1 MSYTDKFEAFSIIKN
16 GSTYKVI
23 PFSEQKNKQIEKIED
38 ENSTI
43 TQKSSQKQ
51 KQKIKKK
58 EYNKQLNK
66 EHKKH
71 SKKQGKKYNN
81 FIFLKKLKQF
91 FNKNIKTPFVVT
103 NLKRFV
109 FMIGKY
115 ILHNPFEVYNF
126 LFSNKKQI
134 LKTNLISL
142 SKILKLMNKKQ
153 IKFVSKFA
161 KQKLNNI

>member
-23 PFSEQKNKQIEKIED
+23 PFSEQKNKQIETIED
-38 ENSTI
+38 EKSTI
-43 TQKSSQKQ
+43 TKKAKQ
-51 KQKIKKK
+51 KTNKKIKKK
-58 EYNKQLNK
+58 EYNKKLNIK
-66 EHKKH
+66 HKKH
-71 SKKQGKKYNN
+71 SKKEGKKYNN
-81 FIFLKKLKQF
+81 FIFFFKLKQF
-91 FNKNIKTPFVVT
+91 FNKNINTPFVVT

-126 LFSNKKQI
+126 LFSNKTKI

>member
-23 PFSEQKNKQIEKIED
+23 PFSEQKSKQIETIED
-38 ENSTI
+38 ENSAI
-43 TQKSSQKQ
+43 NKKAKQ
-51 KQKIKKK
+51 KTKTKTKKK
-58 EYNKQLNK
+58 YNKKFNIK
-66 EHKKH
+66 HKKH
-71 SKKQGKKYNN
+71 SKKEIKKYNN
-81 FIFLKKLKQF
+81 FIFLKKLKHF
-91 FNKNIKTPFVVT
+91 FNKNINTPFVVT
-103 NLKRFV
+103 NLNRFV